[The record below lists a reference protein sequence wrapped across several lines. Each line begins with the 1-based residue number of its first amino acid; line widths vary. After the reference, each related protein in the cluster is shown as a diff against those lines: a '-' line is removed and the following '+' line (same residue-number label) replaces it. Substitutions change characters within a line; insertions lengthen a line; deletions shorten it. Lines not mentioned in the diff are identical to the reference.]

1 MQPGHPGSASLFK
14 ALLAAQRSR
23 TSWNDRLEHWE
34 RPAST
39 TEDAQITRSAVM
51 VQNALND
58 NSWLARERVLVRPQ
72 GSYRNN
78 TNVRQDSDM
87 DLSAW
92 HPGIKV
98 IVEDG
103 LSWDEVARRLGYTF
117 TSGRIISDIA
127 ADLRDVVGQALRVA
141 FGAGNVQPG
150 NKAFSKVLA
159 FRVPYSSTIGARV
172 EALEPGYARLSLRD
186 RRRVRNHLRSV
197 HAVALVNL
205 GELTSGLAMLLA
217 QPPTVRGIVTKIS
230 TEFVK
235 KARGR
240 LIAECTCDPAAV
252 LEPTDYTV
260 TSEIRD
266 QTGEVVA
273 RVVVLWRLGPK
284 P

>member
-1 MQPGHPGSASLFK
+1 MGGAHHNMAGSAESPGTSLGRWWK
-14 ALLAAQRSR
+14 
-23 TSWNDRLEHWE
+23 RL
-34 RPAST
+34 SG
-39 TEDAQITRSAVM
+39 
-51 VQNALND
+51 L
-58 NSWLARERVLVRPQ
+58 
-72 GSYRNN
+72 
-78 TNVRQDSDM
+78 
-87 DLSAW
+87 
-92 HPGIKV
+92 PGGK
-98 IVEDG
+98 
-103 LSWDEVARRLGYTF
+103 W
-117 TSGRIISDIA
+117 
-127 ADLRDVVGQALRVA
+127 
-141 FGAGNVQPG
+141 
-150 NKAFSKVLA
+150 AFSQVLR
-159 FRVPYSSTIGARV
+159 FSVPYSGTIGARV

-205 GELTSGLAMLLA
+205 GELTSGLAMLLG
-217 QPPTVRGIVTKIS
+217 QPPTVRGIVTNIS

-240 LIAECTCDPAAV
+240 LIAECTCDPPAV